1 MLEVGWIYIVW
12 NELLGEEED
21 LLYLNISFGLLDLLN
36 DLKIFV
42 KLKVKE
48 IKNRR
53 FVMFVMF
60 GFFV

>member
-1 MLEVGWIYIVW
+1 MEVGWIYIVW